1 MLSLD
6 QIRTKA
12 QQWLGPEFN
21 EETRKEVR
29 EMLEKDEKKLIDA
42 FYQDLEFGTG
52 GLRGIMGAGTN
63 RMNIYTLGMATQGL
77 SNYII
82 KECGN
87 KGIKVAIAHDCRNN
101 SRYFAETAADI
112 FSANGFEVYLFEALR
127 PTPELSFA
135 IRQYKCQSGVVIT
148 ASHNPPEYNGY
159 KAYWNDG
166 GQVVAPHDEAIID
179 EVRKI
184 TSVSQIKF
192 DGKKE
197 KIKII
202 GKETDELFLK
212 EVLKMSINPEIIKK
226 QNDIGI
232 VYTPIHG
239 TGNPLVPQALKMFG
253 FKNIQNVPEQD
264 IPDGNFPTVKSPNP
278 EEPAALSMAIK
289 KATETGAEL
298 VMATD
303 PDADRLGIAVRN
315 KKNEFVLLN
324 GNQTGAL
331 LIHYILSQFREKNKY
346 KGNEYIIK
354 TIVTTDLLDRIAEK
368 YNVKCYNVLTGFKFF
383 AELIRELEGK
393 EKYIGGGEE
402 SYGFLPGDYVRDKD
416 AVASCA
422 LVAEVAAWAKSK
434 GKSLYEQLIDIYLE
448 YGLYKEKLIN
458 IVRKGAEGAN
468 EIKAMMKGYRN
479 NPPENINNSRVVKID
494 DYETLI
500 STNCITGE
508 KKNIDLIKSDVLQF
522 FLEDGSK
529 ISVRPSGTEPKIK
542 FYFSVNTKL
551 ESADKF
557 DETEKF
563 LDQRISDIIKDMKL
577 ILIFTTEL
585 HRSVARSCTE
595 CLNSETQCKLLENP
609 WFMDLIFRL

>member
-1 MLSLD
+1 MLSTFE
-6 QIRTKA
+6 IRSKA

-21 EETRKEVR
+21 EETRLEVR

-82 KECGN
+82 KECG
-87 KGIKVAIAHDCRNN
+87 KTGIKVAVAHDCRNN

-166 GQVVAPHDEAIID
+166 GQVVAPHDEAIIE

-184 TSVSQIKF
+184 KSVSEIKF
-192 DGKKE
+192 DSKKE

-202 GKETDELFLK
+202 GKETDELFLN
-212 EVLKMSINPEIIKK
+212 EVLKMSINPDIISK
-226 QNDIGI
+226 QSNIGI

-239 TGNPLVPQALKMFG
+239 TGGTLVPQALKMFG

-264 IPDGNFPTVKSPNP
+264 IVDGNFPTVKSPNP
-278 EEPAALSMAIK
+278 EEPAALSLAIK
-289 KATETGAEL
+289 KAYKTGAEL

-315 KKNEFVLLN
+315 KKGEFVLLN
-324 GNQTGAL
+324 GNQTGVL
-331 LIHYILSQFREKNKY
+331 LTHYILSQFKERKKY

-368 YNVKCYNVLTGFKFF
+368 YKVKCYNVLTGFKFF
-383 AELIRELEGK
+383 AELIRNLEGK
-393 EKYIGGGEE
+393 EKFIGGGEE

-416 AVASCA
+416 AVASCSLA
-422 LVAEVAAWAKSK
+422 AEVAAWAKNN
-434 GKSLYEQLIDIYLE
+434 GKSLYDQLTDIYLE

-458 IVRKGAEGAN
+458 IVRKGVEGAN
-468 EIKAMMKGYRN
+468 EIRAMMTGYRN
-479 NPPENINNSRVVKID
+479 NPPKSINNSRVIKTN
-494 DYETLI
+494 DYETLV
-500 STNCITGE
+500 STNCLTAE
-508 KKNIDLIKSDVLQF
+508 KKKIDLLKSDVLQF

-551 ESADKF
+551 ASADEF
-557 DETEKF
+557 EETEA
-563 LDQRISDIIKDMKL
+563 LLSNRIDHIIKDMGL
-577 ILIFTTEL
+577 T
-585 HRSVARSCTE
+585 
-595 CLNSETQCKLLENP
+595 
-609 WFMDLIFRL
+609 

>member
-1 MLSLD
+1 MLPIEE
-6 QIRTKA
+6 IRNRA
-12 QQWLGPEFN
+12 RAWLGSEFN

-82 KECGN
+82 KQCGN
-87 KGIKVAIAHDCRNN
+87 EGIRVAIAHDCRNN
-101 SRYFAETAADI
+101 SRLFAETTADI
-112 FSANGFEVYLFEALR
+112 FTANGFEVYLFESLR

-135 IRQYKCQSGVVIT
+135 IRLYKCQSGVVIT

-159 KAYWNDG
+159 KAYWDDG
-166 GQVVAPHDEAIID
+166 GQVVAPHDKGIIN
-179 EVRKI
+179 EVRNI
-184 TSVSQIKF
+184 RSVSEIKF
-192 DGKKE
+192 DGEKE

-202 GKETDELFLK
+202 GKETDDAFLQ
-212 EVLKMSINPEIIKK
+212 EVLKMRINADVI
-226 QNDIGI
+226 NSNSDIGI
-232 VYTPIHG
+232 VFTPIHG
-239 TGNPLVPQALKMFG
+239 TGIMLVPQALKQFG
-253 FKNIQNVPEQD
+253 FKNIIIVPDQEH
-264 IPDGNFPTVKSPNP
+264 PDGNFPTVKSPNP
-278 EEPAALSMAIK
+278 EEPGALKLAIQL
-289 KATETGAEL
+289 AVDTGADL

-303 PDADRLGIAVRN
+303 PDADRLGIACKN
-315 KKNEFVLLN
+315 KNGEFVLLN
-324 GNQTGAL
+324 GNQTGVL
-331 LIHYILSQFREKNKY
+331 LIYYILSQYKEKKKF

-354 TIVTTDLLDRIAEK
+354 TIVTTDLMDMIAEK
-368 YNVKCYNVLTGFKFF
+368 HEVKCYNVLTGFKYF
-383 AELIRELEGK
+383 AELIRNLEGK

-422 LVAEVAAWAKSK
+422 LVAESAAWAKSR
-434 GKSLYEQLIDIYLE
+434 GKSLYEMLIDIYLE
-448 YGLYKEKLIN
+448 YGMYKEKLIN

-468 EIKAMMKGYRN
+468 EIKAMMVAYRN
-479 NPPENINNSRVVKID
+479 NPPKSINNSKVVRIN

-500 STNCITGE
+500 STDYISGKE
-508 KKNIDLIKSDVLQF
+508 SKINILKSDVLQF
-522 FLEDGSK
+522 FLEDRSK

-557 DETEKF
+557 KETEKL
-563 LDQRISDIIKDMKL
+563 LDQRIAEILNDMKL
-577 ILIFTTEL
+577 
-585 HRSVARSCTE
+585 V
-595 CLNSETQCKLLENP
+595 
-609 WFMDLIFRL
+609 